1 MIENNSKLASEVN
14 IIRKNEITLKAL
26 ILQRGLARPDVS
38 PNLGL
43 KLAKRFE
50 KTLPYLLSRYSQQG
64 FNTYQIVVVFYTS
77 FRALLDN
84 QITY

>member
-26 ILQRGLARPDVS
+26 ILLRGSARPDVS

-43 KLAKRFE
+43 KLAE
-50 KTLPYLLSRYSQQG
+50 KSLLYLLSRYSQQS
-64 FNTYQIVVVFYTS
+64 FNTYQTCCFLYIV
-77 FRALLDN
+77 
-84 QITY
+84 